1 MSDVLK
7 ELYAHQL
14 KGIMFHSDLMQVYKL
29 FGDFDDMAKLHY
41 HQVIE
46 ETRNHSKL
54 VLEMIDKTKK
64 VMVPSE
70 LKNESIEI
78 EDRPPSR
85 LKRCELHKGMLQSWE
100 AWEEKTI
107 NMYDNAISEYPDCKL
122 LKIFRKDTEKELKI
136 IKYKLGHI

>member
-7 ELYAHQL
+7 ELYTHQL

-41 HQVIE
+41 YQVIE

-64 VMVPSE
+64 IMVPSE

-85 LKRCELHKGMLQSWE
+85 L
-100 AWEEKTI
+100 
-107 NMYDNAISEYPDCKL
+107 
-122 LKIFRKDTEKELKI
+122 
-136 IKYKLGHI
+136 